1 MRRACGALLALAA
14 LAAASPA
21 LATTVDLRA
30 DAATQDGKV
39 TLGDLFDG
47 AGSAAGV
54 VVAKSQAGGN
64 VVLDAD
70 RVQMLARA
78 NGLEWSNDRG
88 VKRII
93 VQPGSGSSSGSGAP
107 SPAAQPAAAHRA
119 KSTAQTLTFVH
130 NLEAGDVVQAQDL
143 SWSRTADAP
152 LDAPRDPDAVIGM
165 AVRHPLREGSAV
177 SMHDVIAPQVIKKDD
192 MISVT
197 FSQGGIALMLQAK
210 AMESAVAGQPL
221 SVINLNSKKVLQAV
235 ATGPGQAVVGAEA
248 DQLKARARSSL
259 SRLAQ
264 R

>member
-1 MRRACGALLALAA
+1 MRRACAVLLALAA

-47 AGSAAGV
+47 AGPAAGV
-54 VVAKSQAGGN
+54 VVAKGQAGGN

-93 VQPGSGSSSGSGAP
+93 VQPGSGASTP
-107 SPAAQPAAAHRA
+107 SPSVQPAAARHAR
-119 KSTAQTLTFVH
+119 STAQTLTFVH
-130 NLEAGDVVQAQDL
+130 NLEAGDVVQPQDL

-152 LDAPRDPDAVIGM
+152 LDAPRDPDAVVGM
-165 AVRHPLREGSAV
+165 AVRHPMREGAAV

-192 MISVT
+192 MIAVT
-197 FSQGGIALMLQAK
+197 FSEGGIALTLQAK
-210 AMESAVAGQPL
+210 AMENAVVGQPL

-235 ATGPGQAVVGAEA
+235 ATGPGQAVVGPEA

>member
-1 MRRACGALLALAA
+1 MRRAFAALLALAA

-21 LATTVDLRA
+21 LAGAVDLRA
-30 DAATQDGKV
+30 DPATQDGKV

-47 AGSAAGV
+47 AGAVAGV
-54 VVAKSQAGGN
+54 VVAKGQPGVD

-78 NGLEWSNDRG
+78 NGLDWSNGKG
-88 VKRII
+88 VRRII
-93 VQPGSGSSSGSGAP
+93 VQPGLASSA
-107 SPAAQPAAAHRA
+107 PAAQPAATRRA
-119 KSTAQTLTFVH
+119 RAAAQTLTFVR

-143 SWSRTADAP
+143 SWSRIADAP
-152 LDAPRDPDAVIGM
+152 LDAPSDPEAVIGM
-165 AVRHPLREGSAV
+165 AMRHPLREGSAV

-197 FSQGGIALMLQAK
+197 FAVGGIALTLQAK
-210 AMESAVAGQPL
+210 AMGNAVVGQPL
-221 SVINLNSKKVLQAV
+221 SVINLNSKKVLEAV
-235 ATGPGQAVVGAEA
+235 ATGPGQAVVGPEA
-248 DQLKARARSSL
+248 DQLKAHARSSL

>member
-1 MRRACGALLALAA
+1 MRSACAALLALAA

-21 LATTVDLRA
+21 LAGAVDLR
-30 DAATQDGKV
+30 DGPATEDGKV

-47 AGSAAGV
+47 AGAAANV
-54 VVAKSQAGGN
+54 VVAKGQPGGN

-78 NGLEWSNDRG
+78 NGLDWSNDRG
-88 VKRII
+88 VRRII
-93 VQPGSGSSSGSGAP
+93 VQPGSAP
-107 SPAAQPAAAHRA
+107 SAPAAQPAAAHRA
-119 KSTAQTLTFVH
+119 RSAAQTLTFVH
-130 NLEAGDVVQAQDL
+130 NLEAGDVIQPQDL

-152 LDAPRDPDAVIGM
+152 LDAPHDPDAVIGM

-192 MISVT
+192 MVAVT
-197 FSQGGIALMLQAK
+197 FAVGGIALTLQAK
-210 AMESAVAGQPL
+210 AMENAVVGQPL

-235 ATGPGQAVVGAEA
+235 ATGPGQAVVGPEA
-248 DQLKARARSSL
+248 DQLKAHARSSL

>member
-1 MRRACGALLALAA
+1 MRRACAALLALAA
-14 LAAASPA
+14 LAASSPA

-47 AGSAAGV
+47 AGPAAGV
-54 VVAKSQAGGN
+54 VVAKGRPDGN

-88 VKRII
+88 VRRII
-93 VQPGSGSSSGSGAP
+93 LQPGFASSAPVP
-107 SPAAQPAAAHRA
+107 SPAVQPAAARRA

-165 AVRHPLREGSAV
+165 AVRHPTREGSAV

-192 MISVT
+192 IVSVT
-197 FSQGGIALMLQAK
+197 FSQGGIALTLQAK
-210 AMESAVAGQPL
+210 AMENAVVGQPL
-221 SVINLNSKKVLQAV
+221 SVINQNSKKVLQAV
-235 ATGPGQAVVGAEA
+235 AIGPGQAIVGPEA
-248 DQLKARARSSL
+248 DQLKAHARSSL